1 MTGEIA
7 VTLPKQQ
14 IAIAQRAVAEG
25 RAASVSAY
33 VSHALERWD
42 ADEKLAKML
51 ARMHAGGGAPSG
63 ADRDWARHELGLDGT
78 QELPWSLAG

>member
-51 ARMHAGGGAPSG
+51 AKENAGRGAPSS
-63 ADRDWARHELGLDGT
+63 AWARHELGLDGT